1 MHGWMQQ
8 LLSDVIGC
16 HFIIHLSTT
25 AKHKHESLE
34 HLISMYGNII
44 ADCYMFEFPVYFF
57 TAQIIIHAEWIA
69 VYTQTH
75 LSTVILGRIR

>member
-8 LLSDVIGC
+8 LLSDVIGY

-34 HLISMYGNII
+34 HLISMYGSII

-57 TAQIIIHAEWIA
+57 TAQIIIQAPK
-69 VYTQTH
+69 V
-75 LSTVILGRIR
+75 RI